1 MLEVAVVELGHQ
13 VVGDPVIQQDLVEQ
27 AAVVMVE
34 ELILQEELKHLH
46 YLVQQEQLTQAVAV
60 VAQEDLTHQLVE
72 HQVVVDQV
80 L

>member
-1 MLEVAVVELGHQ
+1 MVELGHQ

-46 YLVQQEQLTQAVAV
+46 YLVQQEQLTLVVAV
-60 VAQEDLTHQLVE
+60 VAREDLTHQLVE
-72 HQVVVDQV
+72 HQVAVDQV